1 MKKSKSVLNRYILF
15 SLIMTVIIGFYT
27 GCNKKSEAID
37 ITDYKNALV
46 LTVDDSKVYLDEL
59 MYHVMITKLQGQ
71 LYGAFLNEENF
82 WDKEYKD
89 GVTMEDVMKKE
100 TMDNA
105 IKYELLYQSA
115 IKADY
120 TLSDDEIKICSD
132 QVDSILESVPR
143 DDIKEM
149 QLTEERLLY
158 IQEKIAISTSYYQNN
173 YKGKGIDDEAAYEDI
188 KENHDITINE
198 KVWKTVS
205 LAEIK
210 K

>member
-1 MKKSKSVLNRYILF
+1 MKKSKYMLYRYIQL
-15 SLIMTVIIGFYT
+15 SLIITVIIGLNT
-27 GCNKKSEAID
+27 GCHKKTDDID
-37 ITDYKNALV
+37 ITDYKKTLV
-46 LTVDDSKVYLDEL
+46 LTVDDSKIYLDEL

-89 GVTMEDVMKKE
+89 GVTMEDIMKKE

-115 IKADY
+115 IKDDY
-120 TLSDDEIKICSD
+120 TLSDEEIKVCSN
-132 QVDSILESVPR
+132 QVDSILESVPKV
-143 DDIKEM
+143 DINDM
-149 QLTEERLLY
+149 QLTEERLLQ
-158 IQEKIAISTSYYQNN
+158 IQEKIAISTSYYQNK
-173 YKGKGIDDEAAYEDI
+173 YKEKGIDDEAAYEDM
-188 KENHDITINE
+188 KENHDIKINE